1 MKRNNET
8 KIVYIIFMIIGV
20 IFILISNFLFN
31 FSIIKK
37 ENIRETTALIT
48 DITYDEEVLILYEVD
63 GIIYERYLNS
73 YSSSYYEGQEII
85 IKYDVTN
92 PEVIMDGTN
101 KTISYIFGGMG
112 ALFLLIAI
120 ITIICLRHRNNMIA
134 KLKETGNIVNA
145 KYLLTKVN
153 KNYTVNNKHPYN
165 IFCEWDGMDGKKH
178 IFKSDNIWVD
188 PEKIIKDRNIKTF
201 RVYFNPN
208 NIKQYYV
215 EVDMLTDL
223 S

>member
-1 MKRNNET
+1 MKKDKEN
-8 KIVYIIFMIIGV
+8 KILYIVFAVIGV

-31 FSIIKK
+31 FSIIKE
-37 ENIRETTALIT
+37 ENIRETNAVIL
-48 DITYDEEVLILYEVD
+48 DINDEDVLILYRVD
-63 GIIYERYLNS
+63 GVLYKQYLNS

-92 PEVIMDGTN
+92 PEVIMDDTN
-101 KTISYIFGGMG
+101 KIISYIFGGMG
-112 ALFLLIAI
+112 SIFLLISI
-120 ITIICLRHRNNMIA
+120 IIIVCVRYRNNTIT
-134 KLKETGNIVNA
+134 KLKETGYIINA
-145 KYLLTKVN
+145 NYLSTKVN

-165 IFCEWDGMDGKKH
+165 IFCEWNGMDGKKH